1 MFIGYLKIKIG
12 EKADIIVGL
21 LLLISIFL
29 FSEKFLPLLEEGLI
43 LKFIVSILIYGSVC
57 YIIIKIVS
65 SCYINKYKVAQKI
78 YSKLKSRKKNL
89 FQNKKFTKITTL
101 VVLSKIRLP
110 FGLTAEMAELFLVR
124 FLPYLFQ
131 EDQQEEKIENAF
143 LNLLALL
150 EFNKILLLDSLN
162 ALYNQST
169 TVIRHAVNFIT
180 IGEIHDV
187 ILDQIKCILVLI
199 QAIVFLTNGKFQSI
213 KEIRLNKFIDDW
225 IRFSGSIGPV
235 SADKIPKSLY
245 NKEFVMEGYS
255 IENFYQL
262 FKEFNRCR
270 RNLHDKENF
279 LIVATK
285 LMEKRA
291 RLRRESKNT
300 VSVDAN
306 NIIILDN

>member
-1 MFIGYLKIKIG
+1 MYIGYLKIKIG
-12 EKADIIVGL
+12 EKAVIIVGL

-29 FSEKFLPLLEEGLI
+29 FSEKFLPLLEEGLV

-150 EFNKILLLDSLN
+150 EFNKILLLDF
-162 ALYNQST
+162 YNKSNT
-169 TVIRHAVNFIT
+169 IIRQAVHFPT
-180 IGEIHDV
+180 IDAIPGIIIE
-187 ILDQIKCILVLI
+187 QIKCILVLL

-225 IRFSGSIGPV
+225 IDFSSVWPV

-255 IENFYQL
+255 VENFYQL

-270 RNLHDKENF
+270 RNLHNKENF